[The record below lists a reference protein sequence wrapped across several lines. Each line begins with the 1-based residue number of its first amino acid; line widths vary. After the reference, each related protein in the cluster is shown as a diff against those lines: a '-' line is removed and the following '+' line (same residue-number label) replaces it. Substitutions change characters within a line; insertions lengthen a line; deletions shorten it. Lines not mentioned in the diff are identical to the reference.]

1 MRLRLRLLDHNHRS
15 AWSWPHDDSFMAR
28 MTRSQQNNGWKDFG
42 YAQKVFHRRVLVELP
57 AKLYGGLRCCKGCGI
72 QNPFF
77 RYGKGVLH
85 SFITTDSQYYP
96 CGCSMARPCPLI
108 ILVPGYTLRQTKRQL
123 VKFIPAAVSGRLT
136 KQINHL
142 HPSVLS
148 FYF

>member
-1 MRLRLRLLDHNHRS
+1 LRLRLRLLDHNHRS

-96 CGCSMARPCPLI
+96 CGCCHGR
-108 ILVPGYTLRQTKRQL
+108 TLPRLSGVCNSRSNRRVCSQKKANDA
-123 VKFIPAAVSGRLT
+123 VFFIMT
-136 KQINHL
+136 I
-142 HPSVLS
+142 
-148 FYF
+148 